1 MAVASRPT
9 SAQDPLIRAAREQ
22 LEALATEGPAQVLGP
37 AFETYSR
44 GIHVHRVDVEEI
56 VPLGNHAVAL
66 LFQRGRDAAGAWV
79 ERRLSA
85 VFSGGGASPELY
97 PTWVAGLDAASRW

>member
-9 SAQDPLIRAAREQ
+9 SAQDPLVRAAAER
-22 LEALATEGPAQVLGP
+22 LEGLDTEGATHVLGP
-37 AFETYSR
+37 AFAGYSR
-44 GIHVHRVDVEEI
+44 DIDVQRVDVEEI
-56 VPLGNHAVAL
+56 VPLGDHAVAL

-85 VFSGGGASPELY
+85 VFSPDAAGPELY
-97 PTWVAGLDAASRW
+97 PSWVAGLDAASRW